1 MTSSSRPP
9 LSLNAKIAIIVTA
22 LLVLVV
28 GAIVAIGWNA
38 SDAGAPAPA
47 QPTASA
53 APGAPLA
60 LPPTVDESS
69 HVVDQGGDGAIVVVE
84 FLDFECEVCG
94 VVYPVMEQLREEYR
108 GDITYVVRYFPIPG
122 HLNSMNAAVAAEA
135 AAQQGQFEG
144 MYRMLF
150 ETQAAWG
157 ELRETRAPLFREYAE
172 QLGLDM
178 AAYDT
183 AVADPATSE
192 RVQFDFDRARELG
205 VGGTPTFF
213 IDDEPIQLSTL
224 DDLRTAIG
232 SRVG

>member
-1 MTSSSRPP
+1 MTSSARPP

-22 LLVLVV
+22 LLLVV
-28 GAIVAIGWNA
+28 VATIVAIGWSTSN
-38 SDAGAPAPA
+38 AGAPAPA
-47 QPTASA
+47 QPTASGS
-53 APGAPLA
+53 PIA
-60 LPPTVDESS
+60 LPPTVDENS
-69 HVVDQGGDGAIVVVE
+69 HVVDQGDEGAIVVVE
-84 FLDFECEVCG
+84 FLDFECEICG

-157 ELRETRAPLFREYAE
+157 ELQESRAPLFREYAE

-178 AAYDT
+178 TAYD
-183 AVADPATSE
+183 AAIADPATSA

-213 IDDEPIQLSTL
+213 IDDEPIVLSTL
-224 DDLRTAIG
+224 DDLRNAIG
-232 SRVG
+232 SRVGG